1 MVFPLQLPVTST
13 EQYMQLKH
21 QFLCQKAAIHHVA
34 YAVVNN
40 RRDHHIITKTVA
52 AALVL

>member
-1 MVFPLQLPVTST
+1 MDFPLQLPVTST

-34 YAVVNN
+34 YVNN
-40 RRDHHIITKTVA
+40 CRDHHIITKTVA